1 MSLVVVGTS
10 LAPRDQEKAWNKI
23 TCVNVTS
30 NIITERLIS
39 EPAEQS
45 FLGRGGAPATSY
57 APSAPRPPA
66 AEVVTGLDLRD
77 PSQTAIGRE
86 RG

>member
-1 MSLVVVGTS
+1 MSPVVVGTS

-45 FLGRGGAPATSY
+45 FLGRGGHQPHRTHRARRGH
-57 APSAPRPPA
+57 PR
-66 AEVVTGLDLRD
+66 R
-77 PSQTAIGRE
+77 RW
-86 RG
+86 

>member
-1 MSLVVVGTS
+1 MSPVVVGTS
-10 LAPRDQEKAWNKI
+10 LAPRDPGIRIA
-23 TCVNVTS
+23 
-30 NIITERLIS
+30 ERLIS

>member
-1 MSLVVVGTS
+1 MSPVVVGTS
-10 LAPRDQEKAWNKI
+10 LAPRDQEKACNSTKSRGI
-23 TCVNVTS
+23 SVCIED
-30 NIITERLIS
+30 IITERLIS

-77 PSQTAIGRE
+77 PS
-86 RG
+86 

>member
-1 MSLVVVGTS
+1 MSPVVVGTS
-10 LAPRDQEKAWNKI
+10 LAPRDPGKRMEKCFFA
-23 TCVNVTS
+23 
-30 NIITERLIS
+30 ERLIS
-39 EPAEQS
+39 ELS
-45 FLGRGGAPATSY
+45 NLFSRGGAPATSY

>member
-1 MSLVVVGTS
+1 MSPVVVGTS
-10 LAPRDQEKAWNKI
+10 LAPRDQEKACNKI
-23 TCVNVTS
+23 TCVNK
-30 NIITERLIS
+30 IAERLIS

-57 APSAPRPPA
+57 SPSAPRPPA

>member
-1 MSLVVVGTS
+1 MSPVVVGTS
-10 LAPRDQEKAWNKI
+10 LAPRDQEKACNKI
-23 TCVNVTS
+23 TCVNVYK
-30 NIITERLIS
+30 IAERLIS

-77 PSQTAIGRE
+77 PNLTAFGRE